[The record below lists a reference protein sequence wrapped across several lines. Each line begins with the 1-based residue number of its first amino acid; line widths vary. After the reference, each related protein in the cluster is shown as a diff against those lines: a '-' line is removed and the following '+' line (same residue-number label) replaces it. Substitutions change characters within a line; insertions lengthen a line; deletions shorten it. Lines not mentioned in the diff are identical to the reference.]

1 MISRAVKIENLQE
14 PRLCACCGAVPV
26 LPPLGPR
33 TFSNCVSTNSHSNV
47 HSMVASLCTE
57 TKFHATA
64 RKRPSRFVAA
74 TGFPTV
80 TAAEETL
87 GLRQPVLHGQS
98 LALRQNWVVR
108 YWIVPN
114 VVNQWQ

>member
-1 MISRAVKIENLQE
+1 MPGLRK
-14 PRLCACCGAVPV
+14 
-26 LPPLGPR
+26 
-33 TFSNCVSTNSHSNV
+33 
-47 HSMVASLCTE
+47 SL
-57 TKFHATA
+57 
-64 RKRPSRFVAA
+64 SRFVAA

-87 GLRQPVLHGQS
+87 GLRQPAFTARS

-108 YWIVPN
+108 YWIVPD

>member
-1 MISRAVKIENLQE
+1 MLDAGSTK
-14 PRLCACCGAVPV
+14 RL
-26 LPPLGPR
+26 
-33 TFSNCVSTNSHSNV
+33 
-47 HSMVASLCTE
+47 
-57 TKFHATA
+57 
-64 RKRPSRFVAA
+64 SRFVAA

-80 TAAEETL
+80 TAAEEPL
-87 GLRQPVLHGQS
+87 GCASRSFTARS